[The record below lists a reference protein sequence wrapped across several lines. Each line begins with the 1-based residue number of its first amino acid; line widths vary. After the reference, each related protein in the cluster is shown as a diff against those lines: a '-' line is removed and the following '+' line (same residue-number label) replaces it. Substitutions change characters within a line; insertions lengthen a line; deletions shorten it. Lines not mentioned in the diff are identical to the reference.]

1 MKPKK
6 ASTLRT
12 ATATAADAEAPEWRW
27 QPWAWAAAA
36 IVLVFWAYGPALRGA
51 FIFDDTLLPYANS
64 TFPQDLLVWLNRVRP
79 ALMFTYWVNHQFAA
93 DGTTYGFH
101 VVNLLIHLA
110 AGGLMFLVV
119 RRFLEWSGA
128 EASRR
133 NLAAGFASGVF
144 LLHPAMTEAVAY
156 TAGRS
161 ESLSTMWTLAAFA
174 LFLYRPKPE
183 IVWGRVAAVLA
194 LFILALASKEH
205 TVVLPAL
212 LLLTDFWWNPGFRFK
227 GIRGNWKLYLPMAAG
242 AAVAVALAWNLIVH
256 GSGAGFGL
264 DIKWYQYL
272 FTQFRALLVY
282 IQEFLFPVNLTADWY
297 FPISKTL
304 FDHGSIAG
312 LAVLVALAGAA
323 WYFRRRYPLAAYG
336 FLVYLLLMAPTSSII
351 PIKDPLAERRLY
363 FSVLGLLLI
372 LADMVSRVR
381 IQRKT
386 LAMGC
391 GAVVLACALGTH
403 TRAAVWD
410 NDEAFWKDVVQK
422 APENARAHF
431 HLGFAWAE
439 QERWFDAIGEYEQ
452 SAKLVPADWDLLLDW
467 GVAYLNTGKPELALE
482 KFQQSVKM
490 DNSAHARTQI
500 AEAYAQMQRWQEA
513 LDSLDVAQKLEPG
526 FPFIYVDRGKIHL
539 ATGKCAEAL
548 GDLTTALKVAV
559 PGDPAIDQ
567 ARRYLPQA
575 EACAGGARQPHP

>member
-6 ASTLRT
+6 AASPKRSG
-12 ATATAADAEAPEWRW
+12 AAAKAEAPAWRW

-36 IVLVFWAYGPALRGA
+36 IVLVFWAYGPALGGVW
-51 FIFDDTLLPYANS
+51 IFDDTVLPYGRAGFS
-64 TFPQDLLVWLNRVRP
+64 SSLLAWLKQGRP
-79 ALMFTYWVNHQFAA
+79 ALMLTYWLNRQIAPEGFTYA
-93 DGTTYGFH
+93 FH

-128 EASRR
+128 EAARR
-133 NLAAGFASGVF
+133 NLLAGFAAGVF

-161 ESLSTMWTLAAFA
+161 ESLCTMWALAALA
-174 LFLYRPKPE
+174 AFLYRPKPE
-183 IVWGRVAAVLA
+183 IAWGRVAAVFL
-194 LFILALASKEH
+194 LFGVAFLTKEEAA
-205 TVVLPAL
+205 VLPAL
-212 LLLTDFWWNPGFRFK
+212 FLLTDFWWNPGFSFK
-227 GIRGNWKLYLPMAAG
+227 GIRGNWRLYLPMALG
-242 AAVAVALAWNLIVH
+242 VLLG
-256 GSGAGFGL
+256 GSGAGFGI

-282 IQEFLFPVNLTADWY
+282 IQEFLVPINLTGDWY
-297 FPISKTL
+297 FPISK
-304 FDHGSIAG
+304 SILDRGAIVG

-323 WYFRRRYPLAAYG
+323 WYFRKRFPLAAFG
-336 FLVYLLLMAPTSSII
+336 FLAYLLLMAPTSSII

-372 LADMVSRVR
+372 AVDLLSRVR
-381 IQRKT
+381 MDRRT
-386 LAMGC
+386 LAILC
-391 GAVVLACALGTH
+391 AVVVLACAIGTH

-431 HLGFAWAE
+431 HLGFAWAD
-439 QERWFDAIGEYEQ
+439 QQRWFDAIREYQE
-452 SAKLVPADWDLLLDW
+452 AARLAPAGWDLLLDW
-467 GVAYLNTGKPELALE
+467 GHAYLNTGQPELALE

-500 AEAYAQMQRWQEA
+500 AEALAQMERWQEA
-513 LDSLDVAQKLEPG
+513 LDSLDMAQKLEPG
-526 FPFIYVDRGKIHL
+526 FAYTYVVRGKIHL
-539 ATGKCAEAL
+539 KTGHCAEAVD
-548 GDLTTALKVAV
+548 DLKTALKVGV
-559 PGDPAIDQ
+559 PGDPAYDQ
-567 ARRYLPQA
+567 ATLFLPQA
-575 EACAGGARQPHP
+575 EACVAGRR